1 MSDFDELAE
10 QTFSQISNLLGEDA
24 VWPASKSKKI
34 PGRVLF
40 KNPTEPVQIG
50 DTERYEY
57 RPSTAT
63 AEYYTGTF
71 DGLRQ
76 VVDSGGEACLIIRGV
91 KYSVQSIETKFDGN
105 TLVAHLEPVD
115 ELQA

>member
-1 MSDFDELAE
+1 MA
-10 QTFSQISNLLGEDA
+10 G
-24 VWPASKSKKI
+24 VKI
-34 PGRVLF
+34 QKDTGAGVIFRRRRA
-40 KNPTEPVQIG
+40 EPVQVG

-76 VVDSGGEACLIIRGV
+76 IVDAGGEAHLIIRGV

-115 ELQA
+115 EP